1 MDTGKQ
7 NTRGSLFNQKYFD
20 GYTRRI
26 TLRDGRLRSQF
37 VYEGT
42 VYTPRAGAPAWR
54 RAKGFCLLLWAAHTA
69 LLLAALAQKIPAN
82 RMRGVAALGAAAVL
96 CALGLAALTAL
107 RLMTGTRLTQWEYR
121 MAAVSLKELAG
132 LAAVFALALAC
143 CAAFVPAATGTEF
156 SPAALACALGSG
168 AAALAEVRLL
178 AAERYDA
185 APSEERPSGIDL
197 TADFERGN

>member
-26 TLRDGRLRSQF
+26 TLRDERLRSQF

-54 RAKGFCLLLWAAHTA
+54 RAKGFCLLLW
-69 LLLAALAQKIPAN
+69 
-82 RMRGVAALGAAAVL
+82 
-96 CALGLAALTAL
+96 
-107 RLMTGTRLTQWEYR
+107 
-121 MAAVSLKELAG
+121 
-132 LAAVFALALAC
+132 
-143 CAAFVPAATGTEF
+143 
-156 SPAALACALGSG
+156 AALACALGSG